1 MTAPRTAANRTVLAT
16 AGFAM
21 LAGGVWLATAHDPIA
36 NRLPAGWPTAASGT
50 VLLNRSDLAQLRG
63 HTWWVPTV
71 TTASALAT
79 VLLAWWL
86 FAQIRHRRR
95 PRLALAVA
103 GGHLRTRALEDVLV
117 ERAVA
122 LDGIRRC
129 HARVHARRR
138 RVCLSLHVW
147 LTPDTT
153 PDQVVRQLTTLI
165 REAGHAAAPYEI
177 DTRLRMSH
185 VTHRAH
191 HVR

>member
-1 MTAPRTAANRTVLAT
+1 MTAPRTAVNRTVLAA

-21 LAGGVWLATAHDPIA
+21 LTGGAWLATAQDSIA
-36 NRLPAGWPTAASGT
+36 DRLPAGWATGASGT
-50 VLLNRSDLAQLRG
+50 VLLNRRSLAELRD

-86 FAQIRHRRR
+86 LAQIRHRRP
-95 PRLALAVA
+95 PRLPLAAA
-103 GGHLRTRALEDVLV
+103 GGHLRTRALEEVLV
-117 ERAVA
+117 ESAVA
-122 LDGIRRC
+122 LDGISRC

-138 RVCLSLHVW
+138 RLCLSLHVW
-147 LTPDTT
+147 LAPDTT
-153 PDQVVRQLTTLI
+153 PDQVVQQLTALT
-165 REAGHAAAPYEI
+165 REAGRAAAPYEI